1 MCGVMPFGGWV
12 LNQMNYKLNIKIV
25 NSSKIG
31 GGKVAWEEVSYRDA
45 LASKNRHADLE
56 NRIS

>member
-31 GGKVAWEEVSYRDA
+31 GGGKWPGKRSVTEM
-45 LASKNRHADLE
+45 LLHLKIGMQILK
-56 NRIS
+56 IG